1 MNTNIYKTPY
11 GVFFGVFFGCV
22 LGFKWVYLSSLPHFN
37 YQSMIICLV
46 LVFCWAWYGLF
57 LGFVW
62 RITKDIAGLL
72 FLLRRLTRRGRNAAC
87 GQCPASGR
95 ARDGRF
101 YRSRLASVTVYASP
115 SPFSDERPSSRF
127 RGIAL
132 PSKRR
137 RLRYSTVGLTRY
149 RAR

>member
-1 MNTNIYKTPY
+1 M
-11 GVFFGVFFGCV
+11 VFFWCLFGCV

-46 LVFCWAWYGLF
+46 LVFYWVWRGLF

-62 RITKDIAGLL
+62 RITKDVAGLL

-101 YRSRLASVTVYASP
+101 YRSRLASVTVYASS
-115 SPFSDERPSSRF
+115 SPFLMSALQAAFAAYPRRQKDDGC
-127 RGIAL
+127 GIPRSA
-132 PSKRR
+132 
-137 RLRYSTVGLTRY
+137 
-149 RAR
+149 